1 MKYKETYNIIKGR
14 IMRITAI
21 IIMLVSISVPSYSID
36 YNPDNL
42 PVMYLQ
48 DRTKYVSNPD
58 GVLSQRAVDII
69 DSTLYSLEH
78 KKGVQSIVAVVKRIE
93 GGDAYSFAIG
103 LGRKYGV
110 GTKANTGIVI
120 VLASEDRTYYIVTG
134 EGLEKFL
141 PDAICKRVENR
152 QMVPYLKEG
161 NWDQAM
167 VNGVVTIAGIL
178 EGDSTL
184 VKEYTRSADEGELSF
199 TTVMIIILLFMIFIS
214 VIAYKS
220 NQMRTRCPY
229 CKKGRIRAV
238 KTDNFID
245 REGFTHSRTTY
256 VCPNCGKTHV
266 KDEID
271 DSDDGIGGPFA
282 GGIFMGGLGR
292 HGGFG
297 GGGGLGGGSFGG
309 GSFGGGGAGGRF

>member
-1 MKYKETYNIIKGR
+1 MKHKATYNIIKYR
-14 IMRITAI
+14 IVRIVTI
-21 IIMLVSISVPSYSID
+21 IILLGTIGISAYSIE
-36 YNPDNL
+36 YNPENL

-48 DRTKYVSNPD
+48 DKTKYVSNPD
-58 GVLSQRAVDII
+58 GVLSQRAVDIM

-78 KKGVQSIVAVVKRIE
+78 KKGVQSIVAVVRKIE

-120 VLASEDRTYYIVTG
+120 VLATEDRTYYIVTG

-167 VNGVVTIAGIL
+167 VNGVTTIAGIL

-184 VKEYTRSADEGELSF
+184 VKEYTQPGNDDSLSF
-199 TTVMIIILLFMIFIS
+199 TSVILLILFFMIVIS
-214 VIAYKS
+214 VMAYRANKIK
-220 NQMRTRCPY
+220 TRCPY
-229 CKKGRIRAV
+229 CKKNKVKAV
-238 KTDNFID
+238 KTSNFID
-245 REGFTHSRTTY
+245 KEGFMHSRTTY
-256 VCPNCGKTHV
+256 VCQNCGKTYV

-271 DSDDGIGGPFA
+271 DSDDGIGGPMA
-282 GGIFMGGLGR
+282 GGIFMGGFGR
-292 HGGFG
+292 HGSFG
-297 GGGGLGGGSFGG
+297 GGGGFGGGSFGG

>member
-1 MKYKETYNIIKGR
+1 
-14 IMRITAI
+14 MRILAVIILLAAI
-21 IIMLVSISVPSYSID
+21 STSAYSID

-42 PVMYLQ
+42 PVMYLK
-48 DRTKYVSNPD
+48 DKTKYVSNPD
-58 GVLSQRAVDII
+58 GVLSQRAVDIM
-69 DSTLYSLEH
+69 DSTLYSLEQ
-78 KKGVQSIVAVVKRIE
+78 KKGVQSIVAAVKRIE

-110 GTKANTGIVI
+110 GTKANTGMVI
-120 VLASEDRTYYIVTG
+120 VLATEDRTYYIVTG
-134 EGLEKFL
+134 EGLEKYL

-152 QMVPYLKEG
+152 QMVPYLSKG

-167 VNGVVTIAGIL
+167 VNGVTTIAGIL

-184 VKEYTRSADEGELSF
+184 VNEYVKSGNDDGGLSF
-199 TTVMIIILLFMIFIS
+199 TS
-214 VIAYKS
+214 VIFLILFFMVVISIMAYRANK
-220 NQMRTRCPY
+220 MRTRCPY
-229 CKKGRIRAV
+229 CKKNKLRAV
-238 KTDNFID
+238 KTSNFID
-245 REGFTHSRTTY
+245 KEGFTHNRTTY
-256 VCPNCGKTHV
+256 VCQNCGKTYV

-282 GGIFMGGLGR
+282 GGMFMGGFGR

-297 GGGGLGGGSFGG
+297 GGGDFGGGSFGG

>member
-1 MKYKETYNIIKGR
+1 MKYKETYNSIRSR

-21 IIMLVSISVPSYSID
+21 IIVLVSTSLTSYSID

-69 DSTLYSLEH
+69 DSTLYSLEQ

-167 VNGVVTIAGIL
+167 VNGVATIAGIL

-184 VKEYTRSADEGELSF
+184 VKEYTQSADDDDLSF
-199 TTVMIIILLFMIFIS
+199 TTVMIIILLFMIAVS

-220 NQMRTRCPY
+220 NQMRSRCPY

-238 KTDNFID
+238 RTDM
-245 REGFTHSRTTY
+245 SRMKLTT
-256 VCPNCGKTHV
+256 PMT
-266 KDEID
+266 
-271 DSDDGIGGPFA
+271 A
-282 GGIFMGGLGR
+282 
-292 HGGFG
+292 
-297 GGGGLGGGSFGG
+297 
-309 GSFGGGGAGGRF
+309 

>member
-220 NQMRTRCPY
+220 NHMRTR
-229 CKKGRIRAV
+229 
-238 KTDNFID
+238 
-245 REGFTHSRTTY
+245 
-256 VCPNCGKTHV
+256 
-266 KDEID
+266 
-271 DSDDGIGGPFA
+271 
-282 GGIFMGGLGR
+282 
-292 HGGFG
+292 
-297 GGGGLGGGSFGG
+297 
-309 GSFGGGGAGGRF
+309 